1 MKKQSLLLLACGL
14 FVVASFS
21 SCLWHHR
28 HHSSITISESGDEY
42 QLSASFDKNK
52 SRKIQRL
59 LDRELGRDYDA
70 SFQNECV
77 DGEISLHDRTVFYI
91 RSLPGRLK
99 IVFDKSENSE
109 ESGEKIRELCEDIK
123 DALEDN

>member
-1 MKKQSLLLLACGL
+1 MKKQFLLLACGL
-14 FVVASFS
+14 LVVASFS
-21 SCLWHHR
+21 SCLWR
-28 HHSSITISESGDEY
+28 HHHHTSITISESGDEY
-42 QLSASFDKNK
+42 QLSASYDKNK
-52 SRKIQRL
+52 TRKIQRL
-59 LDRELGRDYDA
+59 LDRELGSDYEA

-99 IVFDKSENSE
+99 ISFDKSENSE
-109 ESGEKIRELCEDIK
+109 ESSDKIRELCEDIK